1 MEQESHVVKRP
12 KIKLWKTILMVLLAI
27 PIVLAAVLATVYLY
41 ADNRR
46 DIKSG
51 YNREIVSGGVLE
63 AKYLAGGNFGT
74 KKITAKAEA
83 PISKYTVYYPEEL
96 EETCKTYP
104 MILVLNG
111 TGGKATKYEA
121 QFELY
126 ASWGFIV
133 VGNQD
138 KATGTG
144 ATAVETLRY
153 MLEQNETPKSV
164 FYHKIDLDN
173 IGLTGFS
180 QGGAGI
186 FNVLTKYE
194 EASYFKAAVPLSP
207 VSEYMTALVTD
218 YTYDSSEV
226 KIPIM
231 IFAGTEG
238 EFELET
244 VLLSTPFKNAVF
256 SRNEMS
262 FFAGQHAGV
271 YSLDYR
277 TTCRLEAR
285 QVLIYQC
292 ILDLTGENDKYNH
305 SKAAHLYPPFSY
317 IPRSAKNYKIE
328 PALTTA
334 ACRTYAFRTHLPISR
349 PYGGLQNTVPPPRNL
364 PRGFKP
370 VRFRR
375 EILRAFRRLVCG
387 RRVQREGKFFVQLVE
402 EVLRRTPAHIF

>member
-180 QGGAGI
+180 QGGAGV

-244 VLLSTPFKNAVF
+244 VLPLAELKKQYDKITAPKTMARRVGMTHDQMMYAAGGYVIAWFRWQLMGDAEAAQVF
-256 SRNEMS
+256 
-262 FFAGQHAGV
+262 
-271 YSLDYR
+271 
-277 TTCRLEAR
+277 
-285 QVLIYQC
+285 
-292 ILDLTGENDKYNH
+292 TGESPELLSNSMYQD
-305 SKAAHLYPPFSY
+305 AAM
-317 IPRSAKNYKIE
+317 
-328 PALTTA
+328 
-334 ACRTYAFRTHLPISR
+334 
-349 PYGGLQNTVPPPRNL
+349 
-364 PRGFKP
+364 
-370 VRFRR
+370 
-375 EILRAFRRLVCG
+375 RLD
-387 RRVQREGKFFVQLVE
+387 Q
-402 EVLRRTPAHIF
+402 